1 MDLFAID
8 FTLNE
13 LIFLRQSLDIV
24 SIKGTDAKFL
34 ANLQTKI
41 ESEAAQIQQILN
53 QQEIEK
59 QVVLQD
65 IIEKES
71 KKVKKELP
79 SKLL

>member
-41 ESEAAQIQQILN
+41 ENEAAQIQQMLN

-59 QVVLQD
+59 QVALQN
-65 IIEKES
+65 IIEKEN
-71 KKVKKELP
+71 KKAKKESS
-79 SKLL
+79 SKVS

>member
-41 ESEAAQIQQILN
+41 ENEAAQIQQMLN

-59 QVVLQD
+59 QIALQD
-65 IIEKES
+65 IIEKEN
-71 KKVKKELP
+71 KKAKKESS
-79 SKLL
+79 SKVS